1 MNTRSLRFRITAWS
15 ISFLALALG
24 IFSIAV
30 FLGVQ
35 QFLTLS
41 MQRNLRNMSR
51 NVETVFLSEY
61 GKRGEKWAVGEI
73 SEAFSGGADR
83 YVRIL
88 HNGREIFR
96 SDDMHNP
103 PVVIDT
109 IPLPSSGFIGVTR
122 FPQIGGG
129 ILQFTDQYEAPDGQ
143 RFTVITGATQTTML
157 KVLRSLAWVLLAIC
171 PIVLLLAAVAEFL
184 LIRGPLRPVLVL
196 TQRTEHIG
204 RDHPGER
211 LPVPGTGDEL
221 QRLAI
226 ALNRMIE
233 RLEDALAHNHR
244 FSADA
249 SHELRT
255 PLTIIRGE
263 LEQAIQEPGLSN
275 TVVDAIGSALEE
287 IDRMSQIVQ
296 SLMATAYLDSGGEQ
310 MERRPI
316 DIGHLTGST
325 IEQMRLLAEERNITL
340 IAEQLEPLIVEA
352 HPTRLKQVIVNLI
365 DNAMKY
371 NQPGGTVTVS
381 IVAQGNKALLRVAD
395 TGIGIPAASIPYIFD
410 RFYRAD
416 KARTRATGGIGIGL
430 AIVKAICNAHQAEIR
445 VHSIEGQ
452 GSLFEVSLPL
462 CEQPAANHVD
472 NIQGYRRRSDREA
485 NADMTPE
492 QLSPQK

>member
-1 MNTRSLRFRITAWS
+1 
-15 ISFLALALG
+15 
-24 IFSIAV
+24 
-30 FLGVQ
+30 
-35 QFLTLS
+35 

-184 LIRGPLRPVLVL
+184 LILCGPLRPVLVL

-249 SHELRT
+249 SHEASHAPHDHSRRVGAGDPGARFVQHCRGCHWFRT
-255 PLTIIRGE
+255 G
-263 LEQAIQEPGLSN
+263 
-275 TVVDAIGSALEE
+275 
-287 IDRMSQIVQ
+287 
-296 SLMATAYLDSGGEQ
+296 
-310 MERRPI
+310 
-316 DIGHLTGST
+316 
-325 IEQMRLLAEERNITL
+325 RNRS
-340 IAEQLEPLIVEA
+340 
-352 HPTRLKQVIVNLI
+352 H
-365 DNAMKY
+365 
-371 NQPGGTVTVS
+371 
-381 IVAQGNKALLRVAD
+381 VAD
-395 TGIGIPAASIPYIFD
+395 RAESYGDGLTSIPAASRWNGD
-410 RFYRAD
+410 R
-416 KARTRATGGIGIGL
+416 
-430 AIVKAICNAHQAEIR
+430 
-445 VHSIEGQ
+445 SI
-452 GSLFEVSLPL
+452 
-462 CEQPAANHVD
+462 
-472 NIQGYRRRSDREA
+472 
-485 NADMTPE
+485 
-492 QLSPQK
+492 